1 MAKNNNT
8 IQVASAEQYDPRWFI
23 WTIVFL
29 LVSGIGLSAFITLS
43 HNDGVN
49 VVEFPKHIT
58 KK

>member
-1 MAKNNNT
+1 MPKIDQASVS
-8 IQVASAEQYDPRWFI
+8 QVSQYDPRWFI

-43 HNDGVN
+43 QSDNSN
-49 VVEFPKHIT
+49 IVEFPKHIT

>member
-1 MAKNNNT
+1 MPKNNKT

-43 HNDGVN
+43 HNPN
-49 VVEFPKHIT
+49 QELVEFPKHIT